1 VAHFIAIPSLVETG
15 LPDRLAA
22 RSAPRRFA
30 NPATPDSIVAALH
43 NTDFGILFS
52 STKSKLHLP
61 PDWIAIILHAA
72 GVGPVGASQ
81 YK

>member
-1 VAHFIAIPSLVETG
+1 M
-15 LPDRLAA
+15 
-22 RSAPRRFA
+22 
-30 NPATPDSIVAALH
+30 H
-43 NTDFGILFS
+43 NTGFGILFS

-61 PDWIAIILHAA
+61 PGWIAIILHVA

>member
-1 VAHFIAIPSLVETG
+1 VISSLVKTG
-15 LPDRLAA
+15 LPDSLAA

-30 NPATPDSIVAALH
+30 NPAVHGDIIAAMH
-43 NTDFGILFS
+43 NTGFGILFS

-61 PDWIAIILHAA
+61 PGWIAIILHVT

-81 YK
+81 HK

>member
-1 VAHFIAIPSLVETG
+1 VISSLVETG

-30 NPATPDSIVAALH
+30 NPATHGNIVAAMH
-43 NTDFGILFS
+43 NTGFGILFS
-52 STKSKLHLP
+52 STKSNLHLP
-61 PDWIAIILHAA
+61 PGWIASILHVT